1 MDMKTHIKNYDSR
14 NQHRVLINS
23 YKQIEFAWDDQI
35 VAAPELSENIDN
47 IIVAGMG
54 GSAISAG
61 LLNCFLMNE
70 LKVPLIVASDYSLPA
85 FANEKTLVVISSYS
99 GNTEETVSCFKD
111 AMDRKCK
118 IVALS
123 TGGWTYDFA
132 SDNDLYWLKLQDGFQ
147 PRFALGVSFFSLLKI
162 LQTLRF
168 IPDQNNYVNEIKNLW
183 KNKGIEYSA
192 EGNIALKYAEALIG
206 FIPIVYTSAGFESVG
221 YRLKCQFNENSK
233 LHAFNN
239 IYPELNHNEIVGWES
254 FSDKQFNAKV
264 ISIVDADYHPQ
275 ILKRIG
281 ITNEFISQKG
291 VEIIT
296 LKSNE
301 ENIKVRIMDLIYLG
315 DWITYY
321 LSILRAYDPSEIDY
335 ILEMKKRLSKE

>member
-1 MDMKTHIKNYDSR
+1 MDMKKLIKNYDTR
-14 NQHRVLINS
+14 NQFRVLINS

-35 VAAPELSENIDN
+35 VVAPELAENIDN

-61 LLNCFLMNE
+61 LLNSFLKAE
-70 LKVPLIVASDYSLPA
+70 LKIPLIVASDYYLPV
-85 FANEKTLVVISSYS
+85 FANQRTLVIISSYS

-132 SDNDLYWLKLQDGFQ
+132 SDNDLNWLKLQDGFQ
-147 PRFALGVSFFSLLKI
+147 PRYALGVSFFSLLKI
-162 LQTLRF
+162 LQTLSF
-168 IPDQNNYVNEIKNLW
+168 IPDQNNYVNEIKDLW
-183 KNKGIEYSA
+183 KKKGIEYSA
-192 EGNIALKYAEALIG
+192 EGNIALKYAETLVG
-206 FIPIVYTSAGFESVG
+206 FIPIIYTSAGFESVG
-221 YRLKCQFNENSK
+221 YRWKCQFNENSK

-239 IYPELNHNEIVGWES
+239 IYPELNHNEIVGWET
-254 FSDKQFNAKV
+254 FSEKQFNAKV
-264 ISIVDADYHPQ
+264 ISIVDVDYHPRV
-275 ILKRIG
+275 LKRIE
-281 ITNEFISQKG
+281 ITNELISKNG

-321 LSILRAYDPSEIDY
+321 LSILRAHDPTEIDN
-335 ILEMKKRLSKE
+335 ILEMKKRLA